1 MKKTVSFAGYGFSIA
16 IFIFSITT
24 QAQQNGKVSYHFAD
38 SNRIKKISNTQGI
51 VAKMYEDHAAKNNFP
66 GFAYGIVADG
76 KLVYSGSIG
85 YTNIEK
91 KIPASTTSAFR
102 IASMSKSFTAL
113 AILKLRDAGKL
124 KLDEPASSYIPEMKK
139 LKYSAADAPVI
150 TVRHLLTHS
159 AGFPEDNPWGD
170 RQLADTDKE
179 LLDLIK
185 DVSFSNVPG
194 IAYEYSNLGFA
205 LLGKII
211 TNVSGKPYQ
220 QFINENILKP
230 LGMNN
235 TYWEYT
241 KAPVEKLALGYRWQN
256 NQWVD
261 EPLLHDGSYGAMGG
275 LITTIEDFTKYM
287 DLHLSAWPTNTIK
300 ENNVLKRSSLREM
313 QTTGV
318 FSGLN
323 ARFRFPNGR
332 PCPLA
337 MLYTYGLGWTK
348 DCEGKVW
355 VGHSGGLPGFGSQ
368 WRIFP
373 DYGIGVVAFA
383 NLTYA
388 PTGSI
393 NAAVL
398 DTIVKIADLKPM
410 TIPVSPI
417 LRQRK
422 DQLVKLLPGW
432 KDAEKSG
439 VFAENFFPDNLI
451 DSLRTESTGLFAKA
465 GKILNIKEM
474 VPQNNLR
481 GSFLLEGEKT
491 NLMVMFT
498 LTPENPPLIQEYHIW
513 EVKKQ

>member
-1 MKKTVSFAGYGFSIA
+1 MKRILIFFAGFISLFSLIVQA
-16 IFIFSITT
+16 QENINTAYPYFADRNRTEKIKST
-24 QAQQNGKVSYHFAD
+24 QAIVS
-38 SNRIKKISNTQGI
+38 KIYQ
-51 VAKMYEDHAAKNNFP
+51 EHATKNNFP
-66 GFAYGIVADG
+66 GFVYGIVADG
-76 KLVYSGSIG
+76 KLVYSGSFG
-85 YTNIEK
+85 YTNVEK
-91 KIPASTTSAFR
+91 KIPATTASAFR

-124 KLDEPASSYIPEMKK
+124 KLDEPASTYIPEMKN
-139 LKYSAADAPVI
+139 LKYPAADAPVI
-150 TVRHLLTHS
+150 TVRHLLTHA

-179 LLDLIK
+179 LLDLIQN
-185 DVSFSNVPG
+185 VSFSNVPG
-194 IAYEYSNLGFA
+194 VAYEYSNLGFA

-220 QFINENILKP
+220 QYINENILKP
-230 LGMNN
+230 LGMND

-241 KAPVEKLALGYRWQN
+241 KVPAEKLALGYRWQN
-256 NQWVD
+256 NQWVI

-275 LITTIEDFTKYM
+275 LITTTEDFTEYM
-287 DLHLSAWPTNTIK
+287 DLHLSAWPANNAK
-300 ENNVLKRSSLREM
+300 ENNILKRSSLREM
-313 QTTGV
+313 QTAGM

-323 ARFRFPNGR
+323 TRFRYPNGR

-337 MLYTYGLGWTK
+337 SIYAYGLGWTK
-348 DCEGKVW
+348 DCDGKVW

-373 DYGIGVVAFA
+373 DYGIGVVSFA

-388 PTGSI
+388 GTGTI
-393 NAAVL
+393 NLAVL
-398 DTIVKIADLKPM
+398 DTIIKMADLKPM
-410 TIPVSPI
+410 TIPLSPI
-417 LRQRK
+417 LKQRK
-422 DQLVKLLPGW
+422 DQLVKLLPEW
-432 KDAEKSG
+432 KEAEKSKL
-439 VFAENFFPDNLI
+439 FAENFFPDNPI
-451 DSLRTESTGLFAKA
+451 DSLRKESMNLFFKA

-481 GSFLLEGEKT
+481 GSFLMEGEKT

-513 EVKKQ
+513 EVKK